1 MSDDVIAGIDLGTTN
16 SEIAVMLDG
25 QIRIVGS
32 GGRKMLPSCVGV
44 DRDGRLLVGA
54 AAVNQL
60 LLYPDNTVRSVKRS
74 MGDTDTFTLGGK
86 DYSPP
91 EISAVILKELVSWA
105 AAATGA
111 PVTKAVITVP
121 AYFSDA
127 QRQATREAGAMAGLD
142 VLRILNEPT
151 AASLA
156 YGVEDD
162 AHHTVMVYDLGGGTF
177 DVSIVNIEGP
187 VTEVVAS
194 HGNNHLGGDDFDRL
208 IIDHAA
214 DVFKTEHD
222 VDLRDDPRAASRLRR
237 AAEAAKKELSQSPYA
252 TIAEEAIITVDG
264 VPRHLKMELSR
275 EEYEEMI
282 RPLIEK
288 TLESVSTALSDA
300 GMSPD
305 DIDEVL
311 LAGGSTRT
319 PLIQEQL
326 RQRTGTEPRR
336 DVHPDLCVALGAGV
350 MASRTAGHDID
361 RVLVDV
367 TPYSFGPSYLGD
379 LDGMS
384 YPHCYAPLIRRN
396 SPLPVRCT
404 KSYYTATPYQEA
416 VHINIYQGEDPDAMN
431 NIPVGDFHVEGLD
444 TGEECNEILCRMELD
459 IDGILKVSAIEK
471 KTGLEK
477 RITITNATARMTDEQ
492 IAASRE
498 KMEHLYGDRAGAIGA
513 ADAFDGIDDPGRT
526 GDGDPPADV
535 LHIPDGA
542 GRDAGARSGNGGE
555 DAGDTDVDEAAAILL
570 ERSRRLL
577 DTVHEED
584 REEMIDLNEQLEK
597 ALAGGNGAGVSK
609 AAAELKELLFFV
621 EGE

>member
-1 MSDDVIAGIDLGTTN
+1 MRDDVIAGIDLGTTN
-16 SEIAVMLDG
+16 SEIALLVDG
-25 QIRIVGS
+25 RIRIVGAA
-32 GGRKMLPSCVGV
+32 GRKMLPSCVGV
-44 DRDGRLLVGA
+44 NPDGRLLVGEPA
-54 AAVNQL
+54 LNQL
-60 LLYPDNTVRSVKRS
+60 LLYPDRTVRAVKRS
-74 MGDTDTFTLGGK
+74 MGGTETFTLGEK

-177 DVSIVNIEGP
+177 DVSIVNIEGS

-208 IIDHAA
+208 IIDRAA
-214 DVFKTEHD
+214 DVFKADHD
-222 VDLRDDPRAASRLRR
+222 IDLRDDPRAASRLRG

-252 TIAEEAIITVDG
+252 TIAEEAVITVDG
-264 VPRHLKMELSR
+264 VPRHLEMELSR

-300 GMSPD
+300 GMAPD

-319 PLIQEQL
+319 PMIHEQL
-326 RQRTGTEPRR
+326 RERTGIEPRR

-367 TPYSFGPSYLGD
+367 TPYSFGPSYLGE
-379 LDGMS
+379 LNGMH
-384 YPHCYAPLIRRN
+384 YPHCYTPLIRRN

-416 VHINIYQGEDPDAMN
+416 VHIDIYQGEDPDAMN
-431 NIPVGDFHVEGLD
+431 NILVGDFHVEGLD

-477 RITITNATARMTDEQ
+477 RITITNATTRMTDEQ

-498 KMEHLYGDRAGAIGA
+498 KMEQLYRDRASAIDA
-513 ADAFDGIDDPGRT
+513 ADVFDGIDDPGRA
-526 GDGDPPADV
+526 GDGESRADV
-535 LHIPDGA
+535 LPITA
-542 GRDAGARSGNGGE
+542 GTAGGGGARAGSEGE
-555 DAGDTDVDEAAAILL
+555 YARDDTGDEKAAALL

-577 DTVHEED
+577 DKIHEDD

-597 ALAGGNGAGVSK
+597 ALADEDAAGAAK
-609 AAAELKELLFFV
+609 AAAALKELLFFV
-621 EGE
+621 EGA